1 VYAQRIVINMFR
13 YRYSPLSLAG
23 DSIRLLRLK
32 PAKIKSADIQCEL
45 FEYALHNSSAV
56 HLYEALS
63 YVWGSLEK
71 KLPVFMHGYS
81 FDVTDNLYAALLELR
96 NHTMER
102 TMWVDAMCI
111 DQDDQKE
118 KECQLQIMAKIY
130 NQANI
135 VIVWLGEA
143 AEYSDQVFEQ
153 ILAAGRDTSTQLSS
167 NNTMQGQIVTLLQRQ
182 WFQRIWVRERILDT
196 SCDGS

>member
-1 VYAQRIVINMFR
+1 
-13 YRYSPLSLAG
+13 
-23 DSIRLLRLK
+23 
-32 PAKIKSADIQCEL
+32 
-45 FEYALHNSSAV
+45 
-56 HLYEALS
+56 LYEALS
-63 YVWGSLEK
+63 YVWGRSEK
-71 KLPVFMHGYS
+71 KLRVFMHGCS

-111 DQDDQKE
+111 DQDNQKE
-118 KECQLQIMAKIY
+118 KECQIQIMARIY

-143 AEYSDQVFEQ
+143 AESSDQVLEQ

-167 NNTMQGQIVTLLQRQ
+167 NNTIQGQIVALLQRQ
-182 WFQRIWVRERILDT
+182 WFRRIWVRERILDK

>member
-1 VYAQRIVINMFR
+1 MP
-13 YRYSPLSLAG
+13 RYSYSPHSLTG
-23 DSIRLLRLK
+23 NSIRLLRLK
-32 PAKIKSADIQCEL
+32 PAKTKSADIHCEL
-45 FEYALHNSSAV
+45 FEYALHDSSAV

-63 YVWGSLEK
+63 YVWGRSEK
-71 KLPVFMHGYS
+71 KLRVFMHGCS

-111 DQDDQKE
+111 DQDNQKE
-118 KECQLQIMAKIY
+118 KECQIQIMARIY

-143 AEYSDQVFEQ
+143 AESSDQVLEQ

-167 NNTMQGQIVTLLQRQ
+167 NNTIQGQIVALLQRQ
-182 WFQRIWVRERILDT
+182 WFRRIWVRERILDK